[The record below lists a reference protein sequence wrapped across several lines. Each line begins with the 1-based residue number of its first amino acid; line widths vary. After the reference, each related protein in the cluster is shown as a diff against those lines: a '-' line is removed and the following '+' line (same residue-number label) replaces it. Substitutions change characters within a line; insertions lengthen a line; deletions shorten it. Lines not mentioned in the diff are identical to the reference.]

1 MHETTTTTWT
11 VKKISI
17 MALTFHPLPR
27 SVDRAVCDARQIP
40 SPLKF

>member
-1 MHETTTTTWT
+1 MKQQKPFRRL
-11 VKKISI
+11 KKVFII
-17 MALTFHPLPR
+17 ALTFHPLPR